1 MNNKSKEIIE
11 DIVCPFCGG
20 SDFVLGK
27 QDGYASIRTEK
38 LSFRD
43 QTLYHDI
50 CKDCGS
56 IVRSYIKNPDKF
68 SKR

>member
-1 MNNKSKEIIE
+1 MSAKEIIE
-11 DIVCPFCGG
+11 GIVCPFCGCG
-20 SDFVLGK
+20 EFVKGK

-38 LSFRD
+38 FSLRD

-56 IVRSYIKNPDKF
+56 VVRSYLKDPDKF
-68 SKR
+68 FKH